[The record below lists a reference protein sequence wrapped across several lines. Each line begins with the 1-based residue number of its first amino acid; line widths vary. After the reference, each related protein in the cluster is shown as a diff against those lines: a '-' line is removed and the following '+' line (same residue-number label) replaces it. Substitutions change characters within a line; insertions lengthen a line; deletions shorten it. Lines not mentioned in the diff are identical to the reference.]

1 MRWNGRGELV
11 CPLRGQSLESRLA
24 AQRSVVRIEGRT
36 GRSLYLHPPRSRKPI
51 LATKLKRTSMEG
63 VGQALQQGRPS
74 IGDCSSIFQHH
85 VDGCS
90 TVPSPSA
97 PSWLDF
103 SDQTPGSGLHHRDFE
118 PWWCTPAQQ
127 RIGTDEVHAD
137 GAGPSP
143 LNSVLSRQS
152 GSRGRHNRWLN
163 LE

>member
-1 MRWNGRGELV
+1 M
-11 CPLRGQSLESRLA
+11 
-24 AQRSVVRIEGRT
+24 
-36 GRSLYLHPPRSRKPI
+36 YLHPPRSRKPI

-85 VDGCS
+85 VDWCS

-143 LNSVLSRQS
+143 LNSVLNAPP
-152 GSRGRHNRWLN
+152 RGPASAMPRPAQHHGLCRSAVATERPTTGTSPTGVRGLPPWSLVR
-163 LE
+163 L